1 MTAQERRAAAQ
12 LRRQAAEQAGER
24 GGDAAYRSYRSIA
37 PGIGHARRVPMKTEI
52 RAQLV
57 ERQGKELV
65 HTEGYF
71 TRYGIDY
78 PMWDEIGQYEESVAS
93 GAGAATIASKPDVA
107 FLVNHSGVTMARTT
121 AGTLFLSEK
130 PEGGWHEAFLNPK
143 RTDVNDLIIAM
154 DDKSVDQMSFAFMIP
169 ENGGWWSDD
178 FTHFEIRSYDLD
190 RGDVSAVN
198 YGASPYT
205 DIAARTSEVLQDLSH
220 LPMGALREAED
231 RLIKRGLTRS
241 SGMPAVKAFERDHV
255 EVRSVRSEPVIIA
268 KGSQSKAV
276 ARLHAQLAHT
286 SGRIVAL
293 AAERGMPQVAEL
305 LTAKLPWFEIRNADG
320 AASGEGA
327 PAGEKGG
334 WASIYIYDDI
344 GGSFGVDAN
353 SFEAELSEITAPN
366 IALRINSPGG
376 SVFEGITI
384 HSALLHHPA
393 KVRSYIDGLA
403 ASAASVVAMAADPYD
418 DATDTGGIVVMP
430 GGQLMIHDASCDGA
444 GNAADKRAEAT
455 YLDRQSQNLAA
466 MYAGRAGGDPQE
478 WRDLMLAE
486 TWAIGQ
492 EAVDLKLADKLY
504 ERKVA
509 PADPA
514 LAERMKRTFDVSGRY
529 RFNGRRAAPDPMQT
543 RDRIRQQ
550 TRSGAFTVPGE
561 VHISREAVD
570 RYGAET
576 LEALNGGPSAIVV
589 HDGDRH
595 DEPKGRSI
603 ALVAAQLAAAE
614 QEA

>member
-37 PGIGHARRVPMKTEI
+37 PGIGTARRVPMKTEI

-78 PMWDEIGQYEESVAS
+78 PMWDQFGQYDESVVS
-93 GAGAATIASKPDVA
+93 GAGAQTIAAKPDVA

-121 AGTLFLSEK
+121 ANTLFLTEK
-130 PEGGWHEAFLNPK
+130 PEGGWHEAYLNPK

-169 ENGGWWSDD
+169 EDGGWWSDD
-178 FTHFEIRSYDLD
+178 FAHFEIRRYDLD

-205 DIAARTSEVLQDLSH
+205 DISARTAEVLQDLDH
-220 LPMGALREAED
+220 LPMGALRAAED
-231 RLIKRGLTRS
+231 RLIKRGLTR
-241 SGMPAVKAFERDHV
+241 GAVPAEPARERI
-255 EVRSVRSEPVIIA
+255 EVRSAGRTEPTIIS
-268 KGSQSKAV
+268 KGSSSKAV
-276 ARLHAQLAHT
+276 ARLNARMGQAAA
-286 SGRIVAL
+286 RYVAL

-320 AASGEGA
+320 GQPEPGEEPGTASV
-327 PAGEKGG
+327 
-334 WASIYIYDDI
+334 YVYDEI
-344 GGSFGVDAN
+344 GGSYGVDAKA
-353 SFEAELSEITAPN
+353 FAEQLDEITAPN
-366 IALRINSPGG
+366 ISLRINSPGG
-376 SVFEGITI
+376 SVFDGITI
-384 HSALLHHPA
+384 HSSLLHHPA
-393 KVRSYIDGLA
+393 TVTTYVDGLA
-403 ASAASVVAMAADPYD
+403 ASAASVIAMAGDR
-418 DATDTGGIVVMP
+418 IVMMP
-430 GGQLMIHDASCDGA
+430 GAQMMIHDASATLEGQASDMAA
-444 GNAADKRAEAT
+444 GQT
-455 YLDRQSQNLAA
+455 YLDRQSQNIAS

-486 TWAIGQ
+486 TWVFGQ
-492 EAVDLKLADKLY
+492 EAVDLKLADEVYQRPTL
-504 ERKVA
+504 ET
-509 PADPA
+509 ADPE
-514 LAERMKRTFDVSGRY
+514 LAQRMKRSFDLTGRY
-529 RFNGRRAAPDPMQT
+529 RYTGRRAAPDPMQT
-543 RDRIRQQ
+543 REAARLRVQRDPFGGMVTDDGDGTLTYRFNQDAAVKQPDRTSERA
-550 TRSGAFTVPGE
+550 S
-561 VHISREAVD
+561 
-570 RYGAET
+570 
-576 LEALNGGPSAIVV
+576 
-589 HDGDRH
+589 DRH
-595 DEPKGRSI
+595 DEAKGRSI

>member
-220 LPMGALREAED
+220 LPMGALREAEN
-231 RLIKRGLTRS
+231 RLIKRGLRTE
-241 SGMPAVKAFERDHV
+241 AVFATPGPSRERI
-255 EVRSVRSEPVIIA
+255 EVRSARTEPTIIS
-268 KGSQSKAV
+268 KGSSSKAV
-276 ARLHAQLAHT
+276 ARLDSRMGQAAA
-286 SGRIVAL
+286 RYVAL

-305 LTAKLPWFEIRNADG
+305 LTAKLPWFEIRNATG
-320 AASGEGA
+320 EQPEPGEEPGTASV
-327 PAGEKGG
+327 
-334 WASIYIYDDI
+334 YVYDEI
-344 GGSFGVDAN
+344 GGSYGVDAKA
-353 SFEAELSEITAPN
+353 FAEQLDEITAPN
-366 IALRINSPGG
+366 ISLRINSPGG
-376 SVFEGITI
+376 SVFDGITI
-384 HSALLHHPA
+384 HSSLLHHPA
-393 KVRSYIDGLA
+393 TVTTYVDGLA
-403 ASAASVVAMAADPYD
+403 ASAASVIAMAGDR
-418 DATDTGGIVVMP
+418 IVMMP
-430 GGQLMIHDASCDGA
+430 GAQLMIHDASMTDD
-444 GNAADKRAEAT
+444 GNAADKEAAKV
-455 YLDRQSQNLAA
+455 YLNRQSDNIAS
-466 MYAGRAGGDPQE
+466 MYAGRAGGDPAE

-486 TWAIGQ
+486 TWAFGQ
-492 EAVDLKLADKLY
+492 EAVDLKLADEVY
-504 ERKVA
+504 ERPAPA
-509 PADPA
+509 PADPE
-514 LAERMKRTFDVSGRY
+514 LAQRMKRTFDVSGRY
-529 RFNGRRAAPDPMQT
+529 RYNGRRAAPDPVQT

-550 TRSGAFTVPGE
+550 TRSGAFTIPGE
-561 VHISREAVD
+561 VHVSREAVD
-570 RYGAET
+570 RYGVET

>member
-220 LPMGALREAED
+220 LPMGALREAEN
-231 RLIKRGLTRS
+231 RLIKRGLTRGAAPADS
-241 SGMPAVKAFERDHV
+241 SRERI
-255 EVRSVRSEPVIIA
+255 EVRSARTEPTIIA
-268 KGSQSKAV
+268 KGSHSKAV
-276 ARLHAQLAHT
+276 ARLNSRMGQAAA
-286 SGRIVAL
+286 RYVAL

-305 LTAKLPWFEIRNADG
+305 LTAKLPWFEIRNAAGDQPEPG
-320 AASGEGA
+320 EEPGTASV
-327 PAGEKGG
+327 
-334 WASIYIYDDI
+334 YVYDEI
-344 GGSFGVDAN
+344 GGSYGVDAKA
-353 SFEAELSEITAPN
+353 FAEQLDEITAPN
-366 IALRINSPGG
+366 ISLRINSPGG
-376 SVFEGITI
+376 SVFDGITI
-384 HSALLHHPA
+384 HSSLLHHPA
-393 KVRSYIDGLA
+393 TVTTYVDGLA
-403 ASAASVVAMAADPYD
+403 ASAASVIAMAGDR
-418 DATDTGGIVVMP
+418 IVMMP
-430 GGQLMIHDASCDGA
+430 GAQLMIHDASMTDD
-444 GNAADKRAEAT
+444 GNAADKEAAKV
-455 YLDRQSQNLAA
+455 YLNRQSDNIAS
-466 MYAGRAGGDPQE
+466 MYAGRAGGDPAE
-478 WRDLMLAE
+478 WRDLMRAE
-486 TWAIGQ
+486 TWAFGQ
-492 EAVDLKLADKLY
+492 EAVDLKLADEVY
-504 ERKVA
+504 ERPAPA
-509 PADPA
+509 PADPE
-514 LAERMKRTFDVSGRY
+514 LAQRMKRTFDVSGRY
-529 RFNGRRAAPDPMQT
+529 RYNGRRAAPDPVQT

-550 TRSGAFTVPGE
+550 TRSGAFTIPGE
-561 VHISREAVD
+561 VHVSREAVD
-570 RYGAET
+570 RYGVET